1 MIQSVATFTG
11 GFVIA
16 FVKGWLLTLVLLSS
30 IPPLVLASAVM
41 SIVIAK
47 VASRRQVT
55 YSEAATVV
63 EQTLSSIRTVRMQK
77 QIIL

>member
-1 MIQSVATFTG
+1 
-11 GFVIA
+11 VIA

-30 IPPLVLASAVM
+30 IPPLVFASAVM

-63 EQTLSSIRTVRMQK
+63 EQTLSSIRTVRMQT
-77 QIIL
+77 QMIL

>member
-1 MIQSVATFTG
+1 M
-11 GFVIA
+11 IA

>member
-1 MIQSVATFTG
+1 
-11 GFVIA
+11 VIA